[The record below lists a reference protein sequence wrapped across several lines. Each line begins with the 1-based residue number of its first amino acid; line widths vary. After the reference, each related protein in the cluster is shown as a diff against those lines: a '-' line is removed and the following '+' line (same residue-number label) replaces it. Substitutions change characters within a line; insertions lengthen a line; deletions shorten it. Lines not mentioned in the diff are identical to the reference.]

1 MRKQRTRSQGL
12 SLARAYRSSGLTCRE
27 FSKQEGVTECSIQYW
42 CKQLNR
48 HGVVISDVQEAKFV
62 EVKASSQ
69 DKVQAAKV
77 TVGVGA
83 AEISFRTLPEASWMS
98 EFVVT
103 VNRYS

>member
-27 FSKQEGVTECSIQYW
+27 FSRQQGVTECSVQYW

-48 HGVVISDVQEAKFV
+48 NGVITSDVHEAKFV
-62 EVKASSQ
+62 EVKASPAS
-69 DKVQAAKV
+69 DKSQAAKV
-77 TVGVGA
+77 TVGA
-83 AEISFRTLPEASWMS
+83 AEISFQSLPEASWMS